1 MRLREEI
8 KLDFNK
14 KNIKTIM
21 LMAFACILFYL
32 GVKNIGL
39 VAESIGSILG
49 LLFPFILG
57 AAIAF
62 VLNVPMNRIEYWLFH
77 KTDKLGKGRRPISF
91 IVTLA
96 LVVGLIVIAMYI
108 VIPQLAETLQ
118 IIAAQLPDAFDAAQ
132 QWVYDRMSYWK
143 ALQELSQKLAVN
155 WEEIIQKISV
165 LLQDAATT
173 MVNSG
178 IGAVTNIIGAVVNFF
193 IGFVFA
199 IYLLMAK
206 ETLAGQGKQILYA
219 LFKEERAEKIL
230 YVCALASRTFSRFIS
245 GQCLDACILG
255 VMFFIAMT
263 IARMP
268 YAMLIAVLIAFTA
281 LIPMVGAFIGCVIGA
296 LLILMVSPV
305 KALIFVIMFLV
316 LQQVEGNLVYP
327 HVVGNSVGLPS
338 IWVLVAITIGGNLM
352 GVIGMILFIPLCS
365 VFYAIFRLYIKDRL
379 KQKGV
384 PREKWEEKVE
394 LEESVMTRKQG
405 SADTP
410 VCNED
415 QPSFPAEE
423 KEKG

>member
-1 MRLREEI
+1 
-8 KLDFNK
+8 
-14 KNIKTIM
+14 
-21 LMAFACILFYL
+21 MAFACILFYL

-39 VAESIGSILG
+39 VIESIDSILE

-77 KTDKLGKGRRPISF
+77 KTDKLKKGQRPISF

-96 LVVGLIVIAMYI
+96 LVIGLIVVAMYI

-118 IIAAQLPDAFDAAQ
+118 SIAAQLPDAFNAAQ
-132 QWVYDRMSYWK
+132 QWIYGKMSYWK
-143 ALQELSQKLAVN
+143 ELQDLSQKLAVN

-165 LLQDAATT
+165 LLQDAAAT

-178 IGAVTNIIGAVVNFF
+178 IGAVTNIIGAVVSFF

-206 ETLAGQGKQILYA
+206 ETLAGQAKQILYA
-219 LFKEERAEKIL
+219 LFKETRAEQIL
-230 YVCALASRTFSRFIS
+230 YVCSLANRTFSRFIS

-255 VMFFIAMT
+255 IMFFIAMT
-263 IARMP
+263 IAGMP
-268 YAMLIAVLIAFTA
+268 YAMLISVLIAFTA

-316 LQQVEGNLVYP
+316 LQQIEGNLVYP

-365 VFYAIFRLYIKDRL
+365 VVYALFRLYIKDRL

-384 PREKWEEKVE
+384 PREKWEEKTE
-394 LEESVMTRKQG
+394 LPEEVMKRR
-405 SADTP
+405 SADPP
-410 VCNED
+410 VGD
-415 QPSFPAEE
+415 QYKSSFPAEKE
-423 KEKG
+423 EKG

>member
-1 MRLREEI
+1 MKSMQMTKGEI

-14 KNIKTIM
+14 KNIKTI
-21 LMAFACILFYL
+21 LLIAFSCILFYL
-32 GVKNIGL
+32 AIKNIGL

-62 VLNVPMNRIEYWLFH
+62 VINVPMKRIEDWLFRR
-77 KTDKLGKGRRPISF
+77 TDKLQKARRPISLL
-91 IVTLA
+91 VTLA

-132 QWVYDRMSYWK
+132 EWIYARMSYWK

-155 WEEIIQKISV
+155 WEEIAQNISAF
-165 LLQDAATT
+165 LQEAAGT

-199 IYLLMAK
+199 IYILMSK
-206 ETLAGQGKQILYA
+206 EVLAGQAKQILYA
-219 LFKEERAEKIL
+219 LFKETRAEKIL
-230 YVCALASRTFSRFIS
+230 YVCALSNRTFSRFIS

-255 VMFFIAMT
+255 VMFFIAMS
-263 IARMP
+263 IAGMP
-268 YAMLIAVLIAFTA
+268 YAMLIAVLISFTA

-338 IWVLVAITIGGNLM
+338 IWVLVAITLGGNLM

-365 VFYAIFRLYIKDRL
+365 VVYSVFRIYIKDRL
-379 KQKGV
+379 KQRNV
-384 PREKWEEKVE
+384 PREKWEEKAY
-394 LEESVMTRKQG
+394 LPESVMTRK
-405 SADTP
+405 
-410 VCNED
+410 
-415 QPSFPAEE
+415 
-423 KEKG
+423 